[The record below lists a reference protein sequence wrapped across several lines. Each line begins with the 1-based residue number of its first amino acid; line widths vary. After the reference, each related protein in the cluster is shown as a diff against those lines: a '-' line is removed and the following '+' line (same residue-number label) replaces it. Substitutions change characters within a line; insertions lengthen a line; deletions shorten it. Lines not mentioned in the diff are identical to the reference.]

1 MLSKLCY
8 QNLQTSEEKTA
19 TSIKRKCTQI
29 QQSLRFN
36 VVGDM
41 VTTSDDISNTLEN
54 SEVNSDVTDT
64 DSAKIYVHT
73 DEKTQIPPDG
83 YIKV

>member
-1 MLSKLCY
+1 
-8 QNLQTSEEKTA
+8 
-19 TSIKRKCTQI
+19 
-29 QQSLRFN
+29 
-36 VVGDM
+36 M

-83 YIKV
+83 YIKVWHSNVLQHTPTASFCELNYLTS